1 MKPIVITDEG
11 KNLLAAAVSGDALI
25 QFSRICTYGN
35 SKKIMQI
42 TPVSGITKAGGVCEI
57 FGVMDNS
64 ELREGYSIEGL
75 GVFALSGEEEIL
87 FGYCEENSD
96 AFYMPAGNSEN
107 SRTEVTLR
115 IALTADCSDKIYL
128 SPNSDA
134 YASAVQLREEIA
146 RLDDVINE
154 KTDSKLTTL
163 ESRLEILES
172 VLQSGSMENST
183 TVVFNNGDGIKFN
196 GIWNTSSRRL
206 EF

>member
-11 KNLLAAAVSGDALI
+11 KNLLAAAVSGEALI
-25 QFSRICTYGN
+25 QFSRICTYDN
-35 SKKIMQI
+35 TKKTMQS
-42 TPVSGITKAGGVCEI
+42 TPVSGITKAGGGCEI
-57 FGVMDNS
+57 FGVIDNS

-75 GVFALSGEEEIL
+75 GVFAQSGEEEIL

-115 IALTADCSDKIYL
+115 IALTADCSDAVFL
-128 SPNSDA
+128 SPKSDA
-134 YASAVQLREEIA
+134 YASAVQLYEEIA

-154 KTDSKLTTL
+154 KTDSKLTAL
-163 ESRLEILES
+163 EGRLEILEII
-172 VLQSGSMENST
+172 LQNGSMAYST
-183 TVVFNNGDGIKFN
+183 TVAFNNNTGIEFN
-196 GIWNTSSRRL
+196 GIWNTTLHRL